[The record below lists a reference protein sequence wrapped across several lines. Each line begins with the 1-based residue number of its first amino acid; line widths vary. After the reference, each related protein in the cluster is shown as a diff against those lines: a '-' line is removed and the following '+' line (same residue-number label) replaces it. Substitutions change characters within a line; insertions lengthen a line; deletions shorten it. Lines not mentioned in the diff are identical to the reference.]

1 MWRSA
6 TFLLGF
12 GLGLLWFE
20 RRSPL
25 RPSRDPKL
33 RRVTRNLVMAGMN
46 AITVRLLE
54 TPVVQSLAKQVELR
68 DWGLVKRLK
77 LPRWSEDLLSVVLL
91 DYTLYIWHVLAHR
104 VPWIWRLHQVHHA
117 DLDLDASTALRF
129 HFVEM
134 VVSVPWRAAQVL
146 VIGVSPRALGIW
158 QRLLM
163 ASILFHHSNV
173 RLPIR
178 LERVLSW
185 LIMTPRL
192 HGIHHAA
199 DLALRDTNW
208 SSGLALW
215 DVLHRTRKF
224 DVPQESIRIGIEG
237 LTQPEQVRL
246 RQMLLLPAE
255 RPSSRLQSVAP

>member
-6 TFLLGF
+6 TFLLGL

-25 RPSRDPKL
+25 RPSREPKL

-68 DWGLVKRLK
+68 DWGLVRRLK

-91 DYTLYIWHVLAHR
+91 DYTLYIWHVLTHR

-215 DVLHRTRKF
+215 DVLHGTRKF

-237 LTQPEQVRL
+237 LTEPEQVRL
-246 RQMLLLPAE
+246 GEMLLLPAE
-255 RPSSRLQSVAP
+255 RPSPRLQSVAP

>member
-1 MWRSA
+1 
-6 TFLLGF
+6 
-12 GLGLLWFE
+12 
-20 RRSPL
+20 
-25 RPSRDPKL
+25 
-33 RRVTRNLVMAGMN
+33 MAGMN

-54 TPVVQSLAKQVELR
+54 TPVVQLLAKQVELR
-68 DWGLVKRLK
+68 DWGLVRRLK
-77 LPRWSEDLLSVVLL
+77 LPRWSEDLLSVVLM

-146 VIGVSPRALGIW
+146 VIGVSPRALEIW

-178 LERVLSW
+178 LERTLSW

-208 SSGLALW
+208 SSGLAVW
-215 DVLHRTRKF
+215 DVLHGTRKS

-237 LTQPEQVRL
+237 FTQSEQVRL
-246 RQMLLLPAE
+246 GQMLLLPAE
-255 RPSSRLQSVAP
+255 RPAP